1 MLLPELNFNFTSLC
15 FIYGDYMSIVKK
27 VVFEMVNHVKKMR
40 SQDAPVKPGQ
50 PERFTEA
57 CTVGDTIAQGDVNFI
72 LAEKRHLPSDYVPWE
87 NIPDNL
93 QLVHGSDIGS
103 MHCLD
108 SMEGVEAYVP
118 NNWSAA
124 SLRGPFLMLSQE
136 RTAPH
141 PKHGNVTFTKD
152 SCIMVTYQ
160 RNQGLEQ
167 KIMRAKD

>member
-1 MLLPELNFNFTSLC
+1 
-15 FIYGDYMSIVKK
+15 MSIV
-27 VVFEMVNHVKKMR
+27 ENMVSHVAKMR

-57 CTVGDTIAQGDVNFI
+57 CTAGDTIAQGDVNFI
-72 LAEKRHLPSDYVPWE
+72 LASKCHMPSNYVKWE

-118 NNWSAA
+118 ENWNAE
-124 SLRGPFLMLSQE
+124 SLTGPFLVLSQE
-136 RTAPH
+136 RTGLH
-141 PKHGNVTFTKD
+141 PKHGDVTFIKD
-152 SCIMVTYQ
+152 SCIFVTYQ

-167 KIMRAKD
+167 LIMRSKD